1 MNEKTKPKRVVRRYS
16 LEEKLRLLDEADK
29 PGESIGTV
37 SRRAGVSASVMFK
50 WRQARESGALT
61 GLKAGEELV
70 PASEMKEARAK
81 IRELQRLL
89 GKKTMEIE
97 ILKDG
102 LEYQYE
108 KKWIPR
114 LPWSGKRDGR

>member
-1 MNEKTKPKRVVRRYS
+1 MSETKGKRKLYS
-16 LEEKLRLLDEADK
+16 LEEKLRLLDEADR

-37 SRRAGVSASVMFK
+37 ARKHGVSPSIMFK
-50 WRQARESGALT
+50 WRQLRESGALT
-61 GLKAGEELV
+61 SLKAGEELV
-70 PASEMKEARAK
+70 PASEMRAARAK

-89 GKKTMEIE
+89 GKKTEEIE

>member
-1 MNEKTKPKRVVRRYS
+1 
-16 LEEKLRLLDEADK
+16 
-29 PGESIGTV
+29 
-37 SRRAGVSASVMFK
+37 
-50 WRQARESGALT
+50 
-61 GLKAGEELV
+61 
-70 PASEMKEARAK
+70 MKEARAK

-97 ILKDG
+97 ILKEG

-114 LPWSGKRDGR
+114 QRGPAKGMAGEGGRGGVWGV